1 MGLHCSIVGVLS
13 LSLLP
18 LQERGGLYGPLRAH
32 HLRHWV
38 GGSGGPL
45 CPPPLHPLS
54 AKVVAPLALAPV
66 PRADGEILRM
76 KTPRERQAPGG
87 GEEVG
92 AARLRLQESSA
103 VSEDQTKR
111 AAGPSA
117 WGPPGNPQPLPAQPC
132 AGEVGRG
139 LGWQGLGLSLVPGLP
154 RLCLTS
160 GQTEAVWAVHPSG
173 PRVWGD
179 EARPAL
185 SSEVP

>member
-1 MGLHCSIVGVLS
+1 
-13 LSLLP
+13 
-18 LQERGGLYGPLRAH
+18 
-32 HLRHWV
+32 
-38 GGSGGPL
+38 
-45 CPPPLHPLS
+45 
-54 AKVVAPLALAPV
+54 
-66 PRADGEILRM
+66 M

-117 WGPPGNPQPLPAQPC
+117 WGPPGNPQPC

-185 SSEVP
+185 SSEVPQARDVSLSTRQELVLAAMSKVAPGVGGWGILSPEAPHRSTWRVLSWSQGGGPGCGLCTAPPHPLG